1 LRGANEH
8 IHHDDIGDGVGDA
21 VLSWV
26 QTDRHQIRPE
36 SSETAHGKNQPQEDQ
51 MRVTVLIVLG
61 WMLSNC
67 AAVKMITGHSIQA
80 KDVISTV
87 NTVNNLHKYSEP
99 AAREELENRIRQIT
113 RSRQAGGETQ

>member
-1 LRGANEH
+1 
-8 IHHDDIGDGVGDA
+8 
-21 VLSWV
+21 
-26 QTDRHQIRPE
+26 
-36 SSETAHGKNQPQEDQ
+36 
-51 MRVTVLIVLG
+51 MRITLLIVLG

-80 KDVISTV
+80 QDVITSI

-113 RSRQAGGETQ
+113 RSMEAGAETQ